1 MYIVEDYDKI
11 IRTGIPLST
20 LLQASVN
27 SLVQDDFIVKY
38 TDSHQDSMSYLAA
51 LTNTLCKIYAVCIVC
66 YNQLIMITYTNIFY
80 LLIFNIFQKKNLIE
94 RKKGNLLP
102 IDVSSDSIL
111 LMKFEEFNK
120 AASKLK
126 VYI

>member
-1 MYIVEDYDKI
+1 M
-11 IRTGIPLST
+11 
-20 LLQASVN
+20 
-27 SLVQDDFIVKY
+27 
-38 TDSHQDSMSYLAA
+38 
-51 LTNTLCKIYAVCIVC
+51 
-66 YNQLIMITYTNIFY
+66 
-80 LLIFNIFQKKNLIE
+80 FQKKNLIE

>member
-38 TDSHQDSMSYLAA
+38 TDSHQDSMSYLAT
-51 LTNTLCKIYAVCIVC
+51 LTSTLCKIYTVCIVC
-66 YNQLIMITYTNIFY
+66 YNQLITVTYTNIF
-80 LLIFNIFQKKNLIE
+80 LLT
-94 RKKGNLLP
+94 
-102 IDVSSDSIL
+102 
-111 LMKFEEFNK
+111 
-120 AASKLK
+120 
-126 VYI
+126 YI